1 MKCSRCGYQWEP
13 KVPNPKECPRC
24 KTRLDYVSMPVG
36 APKRFEKK
44 EVSKAMSSKLPWVA
58 AIIIVAAAVAAWA
71 LWPTAEVPATV
82 PSAGAKITLATG
94 SGTVFAAPPENS
106 GIENIYIVKTGQNY
120 TQNFSGLTDNYLA
133 VISSNGASVIIP
145 YDTPFA
151 IVVAV
156 TGHKDNMGQLTTAY
170 LKVAL
175 GAITSSGE
183 WSIPYENSDDNS
195 AIKEN
200 IFYSDS
206 TKIRVNVVWDN
217 GGNYYQLKADDNLII
232 QHVDLW
238 LRGKYTG

>member
-1 MKCSRCGYQWEP
+1 
-13 KVPNPKECPRC
+13 
-24 KTRLDYVSMPVG
+24 
-36 APKRFEKK
+36 
-44 EVSKAMSSKLPWVA
+44 MSSKLPWVA

-106 GIENIYIVKTGQNY
+106 GIENIYIVKAGQTY
-120 TQNFSGLTDNYLA
+120 TENFSGLTDNYLA

-175 GAITSSGE
+175 QASTDSGD
-183 WSIPYENSDDNS
+183 WSIAYDNSDDS
-195 AIKEN
+195 KEY
-200 IFYSDS
+200 IFYPSDG

-217 GGNYYQLKADDNLII
+217 NGNYYQLKADDNLNIL
-232 QHVDLW
+232 HADLW
-238 LRGKYTG
+238 LRGRYTGP